1 MPVDQD
7 WEAVWPGPRT
17 FHPSA
22 VPLPVRQGFV
32 QHKMG
37 VRPPKRAN
45 IELMKTPNFLHL
57 TPPVVKKQATTL
69 KELCTPWPPGNCFK
83 AFPVLSTTTDY
94 LNTSSSIRD
103 ARARQVDFEV
113 SVDALTPDPRIRE
126 NIRILL
132 DIPPQRGAGATFKFL
147 AANCPT
153 RKQNLDHAEFLLTAI
168 YFESRK
174 NDVLDRDERQPLAG
188 ADLTGEAAHH
198 VLTEGECRSTLAD
211 YKKSVLKA
219 KLS

>member
-1 MPVDQD
+1 MSVDQD
-7 WEAVWPGPRT
+7 WEAVWPGART
-17 FHPSA
+17 FHPSV

-37 VRPPKRAN
+37 IRPPKRAN

-57 TPPVVKKQATTL
+57 TPPVVKKQATAI
-69 KELCTPWPPGNCFK
+69 KQLCTPWPKGNCMK
-83 AFPVLSTTTDY
+83 TFPVLSTTTDY
-94 LNTSSSIRD
+94 LNSSSSIRD

-113 SVDALTPDPRIRE
+113 SVDALSQDPRIRE
-126 NIRILL
+126 NIRILM
-132 DIPPQRGAGATFKFL
+132 DIHTQTGATVKFS

-174 NDVLDRDERQPLAG
+174 NDVLDRNERQPLDG
-188 ADLTGEAAHH
+188 VDLMGEAAHH
-198 VLTEGECRSTLAD
+198 VLTEGECRTTLEE
-211 YKKSVLKA
+211 YKKSVVKA
-219 KLS
+219 KLSS